1 MTTLSPP
8 LLKEKKA
15 RREKISMVTAYD
27 YPSAVLVE
35 QAGIDLIL
43 VGDSLGM
50 TIQGLDST
58 LPVTLEDLLYHTR
71 LVTRG
76 APKTMVITDMPFLS
90 CHLGLTHALTQ
101 AGRLVQK
108 GRAQGVKI
116 EGGREHAQT
125 IAALVAAGIPVLG
138 HLGLTPQSVCQ
149 LGGYK
154 VQGKTAQEAAV
165 IVEEALILQDAGIF
179 ALVLECVPAPL
190 AAYLA
195 QRLEVPVIGIGAGAD
210 CDGQVLVWHD
220 LLGLTGKKPPRFV
233 KPYARLHET
242 VVQALK
248 SYKSEVEKGHFPQ
261 ADHSFG
267 LDLDLSIPLYGGGAS

>member
-1 MTTLSPP
+1 MTILSPP
-8 LLKEKKA
+8 LLKEKKV

-35 QAGIDLIL
+35 QSGIDLIL

-58 LPVTLEDLLYHTR
+58 LSVTLEELLYHTR

-76 APKTMVITDMPFLS
+76 APGTMVITDMPFLS
-90 CHLGLTHALTQ
+90 CHLGLTHTLTQ
-101 AGRLVQK
+101 AGRLIQE

-116 EGGREHAQT
+116 EGGRDHAQT
-125 IAALVAAGIPVLG
+125 ISALVRAGIPVLG
-138 HLGLTPQSVCQ
+138 HLGLTPQSVHQ

-154 VQGKTAQEAAV
+154 VQGKTPDQAAA
-165 IVEEALILQDAGIF
+165 IVEDALILQEAGIF

-190 AAYLA
+190 GEHLS
-195 QRLEVPVIGIGAGAD
+195 QRLEIPVIGIGAGAG

-220 LLGLTGKKPPRFV
+220 LLGLSEKKPPRFV
-233 KPYARLHET
+233 KPYAQLLGPI
-242 VVQALK
+242 VQALK
-248 SYKSEVEKGHFPQ
+248 DFKDEVEDGSFPQ

-267 LDLDLSIPLYGGGAS
+267 LDLELSQALYGGGKR